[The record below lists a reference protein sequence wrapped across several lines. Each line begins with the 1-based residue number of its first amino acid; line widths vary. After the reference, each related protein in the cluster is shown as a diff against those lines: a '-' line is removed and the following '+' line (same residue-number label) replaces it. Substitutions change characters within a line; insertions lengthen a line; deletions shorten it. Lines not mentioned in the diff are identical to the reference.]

1 MSTDYQ
7 AFSSWFDLS
16 ATDLLGILLCAA
28 LESAKN
34 GGISKTWNTLLLE
47 LSKTAPPSA
56 LNSSDIKS
64 NERKFDSSTLYAN
77 ISQVLSTLGVPTN
90 LLGYEYLRQAI
101 FIAVQDRNS
110 LCGITKI
117 LYPAVAK
124 KYQVSASSVE
134 RAMRHAIEVCCS
146 RGDPDIIEDFFGN
159 TMNPNSGKPTN
170 SEFISKVADA
180 ICMDCNIMHTNP

>member
-34 GGISKTWNTLLLE
+34 GGMSKTWNTLLLE
-47 LSKTAPPSA
+47 LSKTAPSA
-56 LNSSDIKS
+56 EPDLIDAES
-64 NERKFDSSTLYAN
+64 NKTKIDGSILYAN
-77 ISQVLSTLGVPTN
+77 ISRTLSGLGVPAN
-90 LLGYEYLRQAI
+90 LLGYEYLRHAI
-101 FIAVQDRNS
+101 FIAVQDKNS

-124 KYQVSASSVE
+124 KYQVSSASVE
-134 RAMRHAIEVCCS
+134 RAIRHAIEVSCS